1 MELGNSVRE
10 GFCSAEA
17 AQAALVWG
25 GCEMANAQGREPW
38 TLEEV
43 QDVVRRGLWP
53 VTLPLRFR

>member
-38 TLEEV
+38 TLEKV
-43 QDVVRRGLWP
+43 
-53 VTLPLRFR
+53 